1 MCAQPTSRPQ
11 LISGRAE
18 IFGTEIVPGQTYS
31 FTSNILP
38 SFAVYTWHGC
48 SVEVDGFPGGDP
60 YVSSG
65 GATMTSYINLH
76 AALDTRRQL
85 AAATGK
91 RGPRVIVTGQAS
103 VGKTTVS
110 RLLVN
115 YAARLGRKPLHID
128 LDTGDGSAGLPGTLS
143 MAVLERMMD
152 LAEGATGAASLCFHF
167 GHPKPSDN
175 KRLFSLL
182 LDRMAELAQH
192 RCGEDDGVMAGGY
205 VIDTTALDKVGALE
219 VQTAFGADVIAV
231 IDDEKLYNSLVSTV
245 PKGVTVIKLAKSG
258 GVMPRDADI
267 RRRERLEQVKRYFYG
282 PVMAGV
288 SMLHCYTFQVCV
300 CCAANP

>member
-1 MCAQPTSRPQ
+1 
-11 LISGRAE
+11 
-18 IFGTEIVPGQTYS
+18 
-31 FTSNILP
+31 
-38 SFAVYTWHGC
+38 
-48 SVEVDGFPGGDP
+48 
-60 YVSSG
+60 
-65 GATMTSYINLH
+65 
-76 AALDTRRQL
+76 
-85 AAATGK
+85 
-91 RGPRVIVTGQAS
+91 
-103 VGKTTVS
+103 
-110 RLLVN
+110 
-115 YAARLGRKPLHID
+115 
-128 LDTGDGSAGLPGTLS
+128 
-143 MAVLERMMD
+143 
-152 LAEGATGAASLCFHF
+152 
-167 GHPKPSDN
+167 
-175 KRLFSLL
+175 
-182 LDRMAELAQH
+182 
-192 RCGEDDGVMAGGY
+192 MAGGY